1 MIQLPISRR
10 SAVLGA
16 LSTLAMAC
24 RSSSGAAPQSEK
36 RRQQPETE
44 AADLEF
50 VIRGDLRQTDRGGNA
65 LVMLH
70 GFGASG
76 DDLLGLADELQH
88 ANTRYIVCAAPLQV
102 GNGGRAWWPLR
113 NRPQYDE
120 NQVLS
125 TPEPELAN
133 ARNAVLKLLAKL
145 QQNYAPKSVALLG
158 FSQGAMLALDVALT
172 ASGVS
177 RVAVLSGSLI
187 PDTVA
192 QLARASHPT
201 PAVFVS
207 HGRQDNVLPFQA
219 ATALVSTL
227 QARAL
232 TPEFHAFDGGHQI
245 PGEILAPLRRFLF
258 ETG

>member
-1 MIQLPISRR
+1 MSQLPISRR
-10 SAVLGA
+10 GALLGA
-16 LSTLAMAC
+16 LSTLAMGC
-24 RSSSGAAPQSEK
+24 RSSAAPQPEQ

-44 AADLEF
+44 AVDLEF
-50 VIRGDLRQTDRGGNA
+50 VIRGDLRQTERGGNA

-76 DDLLGLADELQH
+76 DDLVGLADELQH

-125 TPEPELAN
+125 TPEPELSS
-133 ARNAVLKLLAKL
+133 ARNAVLKLLSKL
-145 QQNYAPKSVALLG
+145 QQNYAPKTVALLG

-192 QLARASHPT
+192 RLTRESHPT

-207 HGRQDNVLPFQA
+207 HGRQDGVLPFQA

-232 TPEFHAFDGGHQI
+232 DPEFHAFDGGHQI
-245 PGEILAPLRRFLF
+245 PREILPALKQFLF
-258 ETG
+258 ERG